1 MVTLTAKTVENLRPA
16 ITRRE
21 IPDDGARGLYVI
33 VQPSGRKS
41 FAVRYRFA
49 GQPKKLTLPAGLT
62 LAAARAA
69 AAAALHE
76 VDKGNDPGA
85 AKRAARKEREAAAA
99 DTFRVVAENYLK
111 RKAAKLRSLEW
122 QRRLLVRLVYPDFG
136 DEPIGEIKRKKI
148 ISLLD
153 RIEDI
158 SGAPM
163 ADMTLAVMRPIFGW
177 HALRDE
183 NYANPIVRGMARIER
198 NEHRRARILDDDE
211 LRTVW
216 RTAEARNDAFG
227 AYLRFLLLTAARR
240 DEARELVRAEIKDGE
255 WLLPSSRNKTKLDL
269 LRPLS
274 KAALALVESQ
284 PQIDGC
290 PFMFTT
296 SGKHAIN
303 SLSRD
308 KREFDVA
315 CGVTGW
321 TLHDLRRTSRSLMSR
336 AGINSDIAEQ
346 CLGHV
351 IGGVKGTYDR
361 YSYKNEKHHAFEA
374 LAALIER
381 IVNPV
386 ADNVTALSRHLS
398 TG

>member
-16 ITRRE
+16 TRRRE
-21 IPDDGARGLYVI
+21 IPDGGARGLYCI

-49 GQPKKLTLPAGLT
+49 GRPKKLTLPAGLT
-62 LAAARAA
+62 LAAARVA

-76 VDKGNDPGA
+76 VENGNDPGA
-85 AKRAARKEREAAAA
+85 AKHAARKAREAAAK

-111 RKAAKLRSLEW
+111 RRAAKLRSLDW
-122 QRRLLVRLVYPDFG
+122 QRRVLERLVYPDFG
-136 DEPIGEIKRKKI
+136 DEPVGEIKRRRI
-148 ISLLD
+148 IALLD
-153 RIEDI
+153 RVEDN

-163 ADMTLAVMRPIFGW
+163 ADMTLAVIRPIFGW

-183 NYANPIVRGMARIER
+183 NYANPIVKGMARIER

-211 LRTVW
+211 LRAVW
-216 RTAEARNDAFG
+216 KTAEERNDAFG
-227 AYLRFLLLTAARR
+227 AYLRYLLLTAARR

-255 WLLPSSRNKTKLDL
+255 WLLPAARNKTKFDL

-274 KAALALVESQ
+274 KAARVLVESQ
-284 PQIDGC
+284 PEIDGC
-290 PFMFTT
+290 PYIFTT
-296 SGKHAIN
+296 SGKNAIN

-308 KREFDVA
+308 KRDFEDA

-321 TLHDLRRTSRSLMSR
+321 TLHDLRRTARSLMSR
-336 AGINSDIAEQ
+336 AGINSDHAER

-351 IGGVKGTYDR
+351 IGGVRGTYDR
-361 YSYKNEKHHAFEA
+361 HEYREEKRHAFEA
-374 LAALIER
+374 LAAQIER
-381 IVNPV
+381 IVNPAPNIV
-386 ADNVTALSRHLS
+386 PIR
-398 TG
+398 G